1 MSQFQMHDVHGLQRK
16 SPFQSQYPDPEVS
29 QMQNSAWP
37 GQSQP
42 YPDDGVAATSLNTP
56 YHTLDFHSSYTSP
69 RNNHDPLGAAQTEEG
84 PAGLGRF
91 NDMDE
96 LEPADFLDD
105 VFSE

>member
-1 MSQFQMHDVHGLQRK
+1 
-16 SPFQSQYPDPEVS
+16 
-29 QMQNSAWP
+29 MQNSAWL

-42 YPDDGVAATSLNTP
+42 YPGDGVATTSLDAP
-56 YHTLDFHSSYTSP
+56 SDALDCHSGYTSLLE
-69 RNNHDPLGAAQTEEG
+69 NHDLLGAAQTEEG
-84 PAGLGRF
+84 RAGLGHF

>member
-1 MSQFQMHDVHGLQRK
+1 MSQFQMHDVQGLLRK
-16 SPFQSQYPDPEVS
+16 SPSKSQYPDPEVS
-29 QMQNSAWP
+29 QMQNSAWL

-42 YPDDGVAATSLNTP
+42 YPGDGVATTSLDTP
-56 YHTLDFHSSYTSP
+56 RHALDFHSSYKLP
-69 RNNHDPLGAAQTEEG
+69 RNNHDPLGVAQTEEG
-84 PAGLGRF
+84 PAGLGHF